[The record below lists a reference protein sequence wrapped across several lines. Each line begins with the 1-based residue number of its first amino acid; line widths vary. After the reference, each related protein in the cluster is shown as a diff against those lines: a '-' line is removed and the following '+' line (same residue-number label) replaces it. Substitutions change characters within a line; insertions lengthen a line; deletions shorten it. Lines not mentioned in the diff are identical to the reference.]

1 MKVEHCPVALDEP
14 PTSGNVDG
22 VPSVPVPRVHK
33 LLPGQ
38 VLGRF
43 TVAFHNL
50 EKIIKECFI
59 WEFGESGDINRQSS
73 VKIPPLKN
81 TSSK

>member
-22 VPSVPVPRVHK
+22 VPGVPVPGVHK

-50 EKIIKECFI
+50 EKIIKEC
-59 WEFGESGDINRQSS
+59 
-73 VKIPPLKN
+73 LKV
-81 TSSK
+81 